1 MAVQWRP
8 RPRTPAC
15 MHGMQAASMQAHHT
29 AAPAG
34 VLHIVQGLHPVHG
47 HSDHQTKEQVE
58 MLPNDVSLSRFRN
71 FNLLL
76 GPNYSGKSTLLA
88 QVGLL
93 CIMAQAGLFVPAQS
107 MVFHPFGNIL
117 THLTGHKD
125 LYSTSSS
132 LMLEAQVMQ
141 PHIA

>member
-1 MAVQWRP
+1 M
-8 RPRTPAC
+8 
-15 MHGMQAASMQAHHT
+15 
-29 AAPAG
+29 
-34 VLHIVQGLHPVHG
+34 
-47 HSDHQTKEQVE
+47 
-58 MLPNDVSLSRFRN
+58 
-71 FNLLL
+71 
-76 GPNYSGKSTLLA
+76 LA

-93 CIMAQAGLFVPAQS
+93 CVMAQAGLFVPAQS

-141 PHIA
+141 PQAACCESCCIALLSQLQPNQVHGSNSP